1 MIYYFP
7 ESIES
12 DVAFSYFFVAVLVTA
27 ERIFAIVYMNSL
39 EAVKTDNSVEF
50 IFFVGYS

>member
-12 DVAFSYFFVAVLVTA
+12 NVAFSYFFVAVLVTA
-27 ERIFAIVYMNSL
+27 ERILVVL
-39 EAVKTDNSVEF
+39 LVVELF
-50 IFFVGYS
+50 Y